1 MAKSAVTDWDVMP
14 ANNSDIAGIN
24 IAEGCPA
31 SGINDAI
38 RTLMA
43 QVASWLAGASAP
55 LPKSGGAV
63 TGAVTN
69 LGNGSSVVDGGGTA
83 RAIGYRTIPLASK
96 SAAYQI
102 ALGDVG
108 QGLSTSAGIT
118 VPPNATTAFAIGDTI
133 AVYNN
138 SGSTITITQGSGV
151 MLRLVG
157 TSTTGSRAL
166 AARGLCT
173 LLKVGTDEWIAS
185 GGGLS

>member
-1 MAKSAVTDWDVMP
+1 
-14 ANNSDIAGIN
+14 
-24 IAEGCPA
+24 
-31 SGINDAI
+31 
-38 RTLMA
+38 MA
-43 QVASWLAGASAP
+43 QVATWLAGASAP

-63 TGAVTN
+63 TGPVTN
-69 LGNGSSVVDGGGTA
+69 LGNGSSIVDGGGTA
-83 RAIGYRTIPLASK
+83 RAIGYRAIPLASK
-96 SAAYQI
+96 SASYQI

-138 SGSTITITQGSGV
+138 SASTVTITQGAGV
-151 MLRLVG
+151 TLRLVG

-173 LLKVGTDEWIAS
+173 LLKVGTDEWVAS

>member
-1 MAKSAVTDWDVMP
+1 MAKSALTDWDVTP

-31 SGINDAI
+31 SGINDAV

-63 TGAVTN
+63 TGPVTN
-69 LGNGSSVVDGGGTA
+69 LGNGSSVIDGGGTA
-83 RAIGYRTIPLASK
+83 RAIGYRTIPLTAK
-96 SAAYQI
+96 SASYQI

-108 QGLSTSAGIT
+108 QGLSTSAGIA
-118 VPPNATTAFAIGDTI
+118 VPPNATTAFAVGDTI
-133 AVYNN
+133 VVYNN
-138 SGSTITITQGSGV
+138 SGSSITITQGTGV
-151 MLRLVG
+151 TLRLVG
-157 TSTTGSRAL
+157 SSTTGNRTL
-166 AARGLCT
+166 GARGLCT
-173 LLKVGTDEWIAS
+173 LLKIGSDEWVAA

>member
-1 MAKSAVTDWDVMP
+1 MAKSAVTDWDVAP

-43 QVASWLAGASAP
+43 QVATWLAGASAP
-55 LPKSGGAV
+55 LPKSGGAMTGSV
-63 TGAVTN
+63 TG
-69 LGNGSSVVDGGGTA
+69 LGNGSSIIDGGGNA
-83 RAIGYRTIPLASK
+83 RGIGYRAIPLASK
-96 SAAYQI
+96 SASYQI
-102 ALGDVG
+102 GLGDVG
-108 QGLSTSAGIT
+108 QGLSTTAGVT
-118 VPPNATTAFAIGDTI
+118 VPPSATTAFAIGDTI

-138 SGSTITITQGSGV
+138 SGTSITIAQGTGV
-151 MLRLVG
+151 TLRLVG
-157 TSTTGSRAL
+157 TSTTGSRTL

-173 LLKVGTDEWIAS
+173 LLKVGTDEWVAS

>member
-1 MAKSAVTDWDVMP
+1 MAKSAVTDWDVAP

-43 QVASWLAGASAP
+43 QVATWLAGASAP
-55 LPKSGGAV
+55 LPRSGGAV

-69 LGNGSSVVDGGGTA
+69 LGTGSTVIDGGGTA
-83 RAIGYRTIPLASK
+83 RMVGYRAIPLTNK
-96 SAAYQI
+96 SASYQI
-102 ALGDVG
+102 ALSDVG
-108 QGLSTSAGIT
+108 QGLSTNAGIT
-118 VPPNATTAFAIGDTI
+118 VPPNATTAFGVGDTI

-138 SGSTITITQGSGV
+138 SASNITITQGAGV
-151 MLRLVG
+151 TLRLVG
-157 TSTTGSRAL
+157 TSTTGSRTL

-173 LLKVGTDEWIAS
+173 LLKVGTDEWVAS

>member
-1 MAKSAVTDWDVMP
+1 MAKSAVTDWDVTP

-43 QVASWLAGASAP
+43 QVATWLAGANAP
-55 LPKSGGAV
+55 LPKSGGTL
-63 TGAVTN
+63 TGAVAN
-69 LGNGSSVVDGGGTA
+69 LGNGSSVIDGGGTA
-83 RAIGYRTIPLASK
+83 RAIGYRAIPLVTK
-96 SAAYQI
+96 SGSYQI

-108 QGLSTSAGIT
+108 QGLSTNAGVT
-118 VPPNATTAFAIGDTI
+118 VPPNATTAFAVGDTI

-138 SGSTITITQGSGV
+138 SGSNITITQGTGV
-151 MLRLVG
+151 TLRLVG
-157 TSTTGSRAL
+157 SSTTGNRTL
-166 AARGLCT
+166 GARGLCS
-173 LLKVGTDEWIAS
+173 LLKVGTDEWVAT

>member
-1 MAKSAVTDWDVMP
+1 MAKSAVTDWDVTP

-38 RTLMA
+38 RALMA
-43 QVASWLAGASAP
+43 QIAIWLAGASAP

-69 LGNGSSVVDGGGTA
+69 LGNGSSVLDGGGTS
-83 RAIGYRTIPLASK
+83 RAIGYRAIPLTSK
-96 SAAYQI
+96 SASYQI
-102 ALGDVG
+102 ALTDVG

-138 SGSTITITQGSGV
+138 SASNIAITQGSGV
-151 MLRLVG
+151 TLRLVG

-173 LLKVGTDEWIAS
+173 LLKVGTDEWVAS
-185 GGGLS
+185 GGGVS

>member
-1 MAKSAVTDWDVMP
+1 MAKSAVTDWDVTP

-43 QVASWLAGASAP
+43 QVATWLAGANAP

-63 TGAVTN
+63 TGAVAN
-69 LGNGSSVVDGGGTA
+69 LGNASSVIDGGGTA
-83 RAIGYRTIPLASK
+83 RSIGYRAIPLTAK
-96 SAAYQI
+96 SASYQI

-108 QGLSTSAGIT
+108 QGLSTTASIT
-118 VPPNATTAFAIGDTI
+118 VPPNATTAFAVGDAV

-138 SGSTITITQGSGV
+138 SGSSITIAQGAGV
-151 MLRLVG
+151 TLRLVG
-157 TSTTGSRAL
+157 TSTTGSRTL

-173 LLKVGTDEWIAS
+173 LLKVAADEWIAS